1 MSISPQLARLQK
13 RLNAI
18 PKAIR
23 EAVQP
28 ALVSAGKELAD
39 AMKALAEPSRD
50 TGALIDS
57 ITFTTAGNTT
67 PPYSEPGGSR
77 VVPENAVLVTAGNSA
92 TRYVHLIEYGTSHSP
107 AEPFFWP
114 AYRILKM
121 RLSSRIKRAA
131 SKSVREN
138 WAK

>member
-1 MSISPQLARLQK
+1 MASDQLARLQK

-18 PKAIR
+18 PKAVR
-23 EAVQP
+23 DAVQP
-28 ALVSAGKELAD
+28 ALRASGEELVA
-39 AMKALAEPSRD
+39 AMKALAEPSRK

-77 VVPENAVLVTAGNSA
+77 VVPENAVAVTAGN
-92 TRYVHLIEYGTSHSP
+92 TKVRYVHFVEYGTSKMA

-114 AYRILKM
+114 AYRLLKKK
-121 RLSSRIKRAA
+121 LSDRIKRSA
-131 SKSVREN
+131 SKAVREN

>member
-1 MSISPQLARLQK
+1 MAYSGQSERLRK
-13 RLNAI
+13 RLEAI
-18 PKAIR
+18 PKAVR

-28 ALVSAGKELAD
+28 ALAASGQELAG

-57 ITFTTAGNTT
+57 ITFTTAGNRT
-67 PPYSEPGGSR
+67 PAYSEPGGSR
-77 VVPENAVLVTAGNSA
+77 MVPENAVVVTAGNTA
-92 TRYVHLIEYGTSHSP
+92 VRYSHLVEYGTSRSK

-114 AYRILKM
+114 AYRLLKKK
-121 RLSSRIKRAA
+121 LGSRIKRAA
-131 SKSVREN
+131 SKAVREN